1 MKRFKNEKYNEFL
14 ILYDVFEFF
23 SYNKKLKRGG

>member
-1 MKRFKNEKYNEFL
+1 MKRFKNERYNTFL

-23 SYNKKLKRGG
+23 NYNKKLKRGG

>member
-1 MKRFKNEKYNEFL
+1 MKRFKNERYNAFL

-23 SYNKKLKRGG
+23 NYSKKLKRRE